1 MRWRGDV
8 ASSAEAVQ
16 IPELRLSA
24 ITTGQ
29 PCSGNAPTV
38 RVEGRFPMPP
48 DTPPGAPGASPSP
61 RPRAAS
67 QPAELVTS
75 RIKISS
81 PVLVATDSDIAWQAA
96 RRASYESLPET
107 PRSLERRLSNVV
119 SADL

>member
-1 MRWRGDV
+1 
-8 ASSAEAVQ
+8 
-16 IPELRLSA
+16 
-24 ITTGQ
+24 
-29 PCSGNAPTV
+29 
-38 RVEGRFPMPP
+38 MPP